1 MSTDQNTNTQPIDSD
16 FRFKFG
22 KNWKKFISTLS
33 DDRVQMAME
42 SIKQLLG
49 VESLAGKTF
58 IDIGCGSG
66 IFSLAALKLGAS
78 RVVSVDFDQD
88 SVNCAR
94 YLNEKYGPFNNWT
107 IMQGSILN
115 KTLIE
120 SLGKFDVVYSWGV
133 LHHTGHMWQAF
144 ENISLLTESSG
155 MLAISIYN
163 DQGLVSNFWTFAKYV
178 YNKSPGP
185 LQWLLG
191 NIFFLFWALLMLV
204 VDIVKGRSI
213 LARYRGVDARGMN
226 AYYDAIDWIGG
237 YPFEVATTEEI
248 ERFFTNR
255 NYELVKLQARSGM
268 GCNELVFKYDC

>member
-1 MSTDQNTNTQPIDSD
+1 MSTDQNTNTQPVDSD

-22 KNWKKFISTLS
+22 KNWKNFIGTLS
-33 DDRVQMAME
+33 DDRVRLAME
-42 SIKQLLG
+42 SVKQLLG
-49 VESLAGKTF
+49 VENLAGKSF

-78 RVVSVDFDQD
+78 RVVSIDYDND
-88 SVNCAR
+88 SVSCAR
-94 YLNEKYGPFNNWT
+94 FLNDKYGPFNNWT

-115 KTLIE
+115 KPMIE

-144 ENISLLTESSG
+144 ENISMLTGKNG

-163 DQGLVSNFWTFAKYV
+163 DQGFLSKFWTLAKYI
-178 YNKSPGP
+178 YNRSPRA

-191 NIFFLFWALLMLV
+191 NIFFLLWAILMLV
-204 VDIVKGRSI
+204 TDLVNGRSI
-213 LARYRGVDARGMN
+213 MARYRGVDARGMN

-237 YPFEVATTEEI
+237 YPFEVATPEEI
-248 ERFFTNR
+248 IRFFNDKS
-255 NYELVKLQARSGM
+255 YALSKLEKRQGM
-268 GCNELVFKYDC
+268 GCNEFVFKLN